1 MEEVMQGNYAIA
13 RGAWEA
19 GVKVACAYPGTPSS
33 EIIFAIGTLYKDDIK
48 AEWSVNEKVSLEVA
62 SGASIAGARAMAS
75 MKHVG
80 LNVASDSLMT
90 LSYTGIKGGLLVV
103 VADDPY
109 SHSSQN
115 EQDSRHWARFGKM
128 PMLEPSDSQECKDF
142 TKLAFE
148 ISEIFDTPV
157 LLRSETRVS
166 HSFGVV
172 KLGERKESSIPVVL
186 DKKETPKYTMIPI
199 YVRQRRP
206 LVEERLKKLEA
217 FANEFDHN
225 VMEINDPKIGV
236 ITSGVCYN
244 YTKEVFPDYSYL
256 KLGMVWPLPKDLI
269 SDFYR
274 RVKKVII
281 VEELDPFLETE
292 IKAMGFKVFKGKDVI
307 PQIFELSPEVIEKAI
322 KGKKFREP
330 KQRINTDELP
340 KRPPNLCSGC
350 SHRPLFYALKR
361 LGLFVFG
368 DIGCY
373 TLAAAPPL
381 NAIHTT
387 ICMGAGV
394 GQAFGASKVLG
405 KDFLGKAC
413 AVIGD
418 STFLH
423 AGVTPLM
430 DIVYNKGNTTTIILD
445 NRATG
450 MTGLQEH
457 PGTGFTITGEP
468 THMIDYEALCRALGV
483 KHLRKVDP
491 YKLKETMDI
500 IKEEVERDETS
511 VIVTV
516 NAPCML
522 HRREKRRFDHPYYK
536 IDREKCRGCQMCLE
550 IGCPAISWHEVSG
563 EETLTKDGHKRKG
576 VVEINRV
583 QCPGCG
589 VCYQICKFEAIIPG
603 EGGKNQ

>member
-1 MEEVMQGNYAIA
+1 MEKVLQGNHAIA

-33 EIIFAIGTLYKDDIK
+33 EIIFVIGTQYKNDIQ
-48 AEWSVNEKVSLEVA
+48 AEWSVNEKVSLEIA

-80 LNVASDSLMT
+80 LNVASDPLMT
-90 LSYTGIKGGLLVV
+90 LSYTGVKGGLLVV

-142 TKLAFE
+142 TKLSFDL
-148 ISEIFDTPV
+148 SEQFDTPV

-166 HSFGVV
+166 HSFSIV
-172 KLGERKESSIPVVL
+172 KLEERKESTLPL
-186 DKKETPKYTMIPI
+186 ELNKKDAPKFTMVPI

-206 LVEERLKKLEA
+206 LVEERMRKLEA
-217 FANEFDHN
+217 FADEFKYN

-244 YTKEVFPDYSYL
+244 YTKEVFPEYSYL
-256 KLGMVWPLPKDLI
+256 KLGMVWPLPKKLI
-269 SDFYR
+269 SEFFKK
-274 RVKKVII
+274 VKKVII

-292 IKAMGFKVFKGKDVI
+292 IRAMGYKIFHGKDVI
-307 PQIFELSPEVIEKAI
+307 PSIYELSPEVIEKSL
-322 KGKKFREP
+322 KGKKYKAPIE
-330 KQRINTDELP
+330 RINADELP
-340 KRPPNLCSGC
+340 KRPPNMCSGC
-350 SHRPLFYALKR
+350 SHRPLFYALKK
-361 LGLFVFG
+361 LDLFVFG

-394 GQAFGASKVLG
+394 GEAFGAAKVLG
-405 KDFLGKAC
+405 KEGLGKAC
-413 AVIGD
+413 AVLGD

-423 AGVTPLM
+423 GGVTPLM
-430 DIVYNKGNTTTIILD
+430 DIVYNKGNSTTIILD

-457 PGTGFTITGEP
+457 PGTGYTITGEP
-468 THMIDYEALCRALGV
+468 APMIDYETLCKALGV
-483 KHLRKVDP
+483 EHVRKVDP
-491 YKLKETMDI
+491 YNIKETMEI
-500 IKEEVERDETS
+500 IKEEVERDAPS
-511 VIVTV
+511 VIVMV
-516 NAPCML
+516 NGPCML
-522 HRREKRRFDHPYYK
+522 HRREKRKFEHPFYT
-536 IDREKCRGCQMCLE
+536 IDIDQCRGCKMCLE
-550 IGCPAISWHEVSG
+550 IGCPAISWQEVSG
-563 EETLTKDGHKRKG
+563 DQAVTKDGHKRKG
-576 VVEINRV
+576 VVQINKL

-589 VCYQICKFEAIIPG
+589 VCAQICKFESIIPG
-603 EGGKNQ
+603 KA